1 MTSSLDL
8 ISFIIARVRVLHGL
22 MDKAI
27 HCAGLVKRYFTLL
40 GWVVIS
46 AIILT
51 VTTIGLI
58 IWVNLLG

>member
-1 MTSSLDL
+1 
-8 ISFIIARVRVLHGL
+8 

-27 HCAGLVKRYFTLL
+27 HCVGLVKRYFTLL